1 MTSIFYDK
9 FRVFFEVEGENPV
22 KKMKT
27 ASSNENLENRKKF
40 IQNFI
45 KHPLDCEP
53 FVSMSRVVYVKK
65 LFEVKSENLLLFR
78 FSNENI
84 QVCNYQTNKNLLIT
98 EDELIL
104 IEIKNGVELSKIVEK
119 RDNYMES
126 KSKELISL
134 YLMFKKINA
143 HIANKKKWW

>member
-1 MTSIFYDK
+1 M
-9 FRVFFEVEGENPV
+9 

-45 KHPLDCEP
+45 QHPLDCEP

-84 QVCNYQTNKNLLIT
+84 QVCNYHTNKNLLIT
-98 EDELIL
+98 EEELIL
-104 IEIKNGVELSKIVEK
+104 IEIKNGVELSKVVEK

-134 YLMFKKINA
+134 YLLFKKINA
-143 HIANKKKWW
+143 HIASKKK